1 MLNRKP
7 LSRRSFLRHAAAIAA
22 GAAAAPCVLPA
33 SALGRGGAAAPSNRI
48 IYGYIGCGPHG
59 VDWNFEQIY
68 RYADAQIIAV
78 CDVDEVRL
86 AAAKAKVDANYSKQF
101 ARAYQGCE
109 AQGDFRDLIRR
120 RDIDVVGIATP
131 DHWHVIPSIMAAKAG
146 KDVICE
152 KPLTLTVAEG
162 RILCDVVERTGRI
175 SQTASENRSIDTYIR
190 LVELVRGGAIGTL
203 RHIEVRL
210 PIGNNSV
217 RVRDAAKRLFKE
229 DQPTEPPKTLN
240 YEMWLGQAPWM
251 PYIAGRTHGNFRWNL
266 AFSGG
271 VICDWGAHLIDLAQW
286 AHQSDHS
293 GPATVE
299 GKGDFPPR
307 EAVHNTAPTFEVH
320 YQYADGVTLTVSA
333 GQGDLDP
340 HKSYPGTPMVART
353 EYPGIRFEGADG
365 WIESHN
371 WRGSLKASRRSML
384 DMVIDPEKVKLYRPS
399 EIVARQDGGKG
410 GEHRNF
416 LDSVKSRQPCYA
428 PFEIGHR
435 SVTIAHI
442 GNIAMMLGR
451 KLRWDPQ
458 SERFVDDSE
467 ADKMLSR
474 RQREPWTI
482 ANVDSWMRRN
492 S

>member
-1 MLNRKP
+1 M
-7 LSRRSFLRHAAAIAA
+7 
-22 GAAAAPCVLPA
+22 
-33 SALGRGGAAAPSNRI
+33 
-48 IYGYIGCGPHG
+48 
-59 VDWNFEQIY
+59 
-68 RYADAQIIAV
+68 
-78 CDVDEVRL
+78 
-86 AAAKAKVDANYSKQF
+86 
-101 ARAYQGCE
+101 
-109 AQGDFRDLIRR
+109 
-120 RDIDVVGIATP
+120 
-131 DHWHVIPSIMAAKAG
+131 
-146 KDVICE
+146 
-152 KPLTLTVAEG
+152 
-162 RILCDVVERTGRI
+162 
-175 SQTASENRSIDTYIR
+175 
-190 LVELVRGGAIGTL
+190 
-203 RHIEVRL
+203 RL

-217 RVRDAAKRLFKE
+217 RVRDDAKRLFKE
-229 DQPTEPPKTLN
+229 DQPTKPPKTLN
-240 YEMWLGQAPWM
+240 YKMWLGQAPWM

-271 VICDWGAHLIDLAQW
+271 VICDWGRHLIDLAQW

-333 GQGDLDP
+333 GQGNLDP

-353 EYPGIRFEGADG
+353 EYPGIRFEGANG
-365 WIESHN
+365 WIKSHD
-371 WRGSLKASRRSML
+371 WHGSLKASRRSML

-399 EIVARQDGGKG
+399 GNRRSPGRRQGRRAPQLPQLGQVAAALLR
-410 GEHRNF
+410 
-416 LDSVKSRQPCYA
+416 
-428 PFEIGHR
+428 PFRVGHR

-482 ANVDSWMRRN
+482 ANVNSWMRRN